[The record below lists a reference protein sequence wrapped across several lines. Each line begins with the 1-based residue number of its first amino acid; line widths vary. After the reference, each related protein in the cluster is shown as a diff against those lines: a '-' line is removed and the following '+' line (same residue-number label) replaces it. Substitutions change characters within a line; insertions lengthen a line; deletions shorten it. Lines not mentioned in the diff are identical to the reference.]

1 MSIRMNIRQLR
12 GKGKWVASVA
22 LIAVAL
28 ISGYLVATQTEI
40 LAQDSAQLAATDAEL
55 PTVAVQPADAII
67 SPVSASGSLELV
79 SQQVVALGVAGTVDG
94 IAVQAGDEVS
104 AGQALITLDS
114 TELERAV
121 KRAELDVQAA
131 QNALDQLSEAAG
143 DAEIGAAQASLV
155 EAQENLADVQAGPDA
170 GEVAAAQSN
179 VSAAWAAYN
188 ELLAGASEA
197 ELTQLSA
204 ELRKAEVAVA
214 EAQDAYNAIAWQNSA
229 GMTSQA
235 ADLQSA
241 TIDYEAAKAAYE
253 ESTAPAGASEIQAAL
268 TTAQNAQVSLDE
280 LLNSPTA
287 AEIAAAEAQ
296 VASAQATLDDL
307 LSGASASEWRS
318 ATISME
324 QALVDLEEAYSN
336 LAAAKVTAPI
346 DGMVLSVEVEAGESV
361 SSGAVAVTLAD
372 PTQLE
377 LTIDVAEV
385 DIVQVS
391 VGQAATVEIDAL
403 PGQDF
408 SGVVENIA
416 PASDSSS
423 GTVNYPVTIRL
434 TSGDLESVL
443 PGMSAVATLET
454 DTASL
459 SGQLLVPT
467 NSIREQDGVSSV
479 IVVRD
484 GVTSAV
490 EVTPG
495 AIQGEY
501 TAVQSAGL
509 QAGDEVLGSV
519 TTSSSDSGMPG
530 GPGGMPPMGGA
541 MQP

>member
-1 MSIRMNIRQLR
+1 MNIRQLR
-12 GKGKWVASVA
+12 GEGKWVATVA
-22 LIAVAL
+22 ILAVAL
-28 ISGYLVATQTEI
+28 ISGYLVVTQTGI
-40 LAQDSAQLAATDAEL
+40 LAQDSAQLATTGSEL
-55 PTVAVQPADAII
+55 STVAVQPAHTII
-67 SPVSASGSLELV
+67 SAVSASGNIELV
-79 SQQVVALGVAGTVDG
+79 SQQVVALGVAGIVDD

-104 AGQALITLDS
+104 AGQVLLTLDS

-121 KRAELDVQAA
+121 KRAELDVEAA
-131 QNALDQLSEAAG
+131 QNTLDELSEAAD
-143 DAEIGAAQASLV
+143 DAEIAAAQASLV

-170 GEVAAAQSN
+170 GEIAAAQSN
-179 VSAAWAAYN
+179 VSATWAAYN
-188 ELLAGASEA
+188 ELLAGESEA

-253 ESTAPAGASEIQAAL
+253 ESTAPADTSEIQSAL

-336 LAAAKVTAPI
+336 LAAVQVTASI
-346 DGMVLSVEVEAGESV
+346 DGIVLSVEVEAGESV
-361 SSGAVAVTLAD
+361 SSGAGAVTLAD

-408 SGVVENIA
+408 LGAVENIA
-416 PASDSSS
+416 PSSDISS
-423 GTVNYPVTIRL
+423 GTVSYPVTVRL
-434 TSGDLESVL
+434 TSGNLESVL

-454 DTASL
+454 EPTSL

-467 NSIREQDGVSSV
+467 NSIREQDGVSV
-479 IVVRD
+479 VMVVRD
-484 GVTSAV
+484 GVTAAV

-495 AIQGEY
+495 VIQGEY
-501 TAVQSAGL
+501 TAVQTTGL
-509 QAGDEVLGSV
+509 QAGDQVLGSV
-519 TTSSSDSGMPG
+519 TSSSSDSGMAG
-530 GPGGMPPMGGA
+530 GAGGMPPMGAA
-541 MQP
+541 MP